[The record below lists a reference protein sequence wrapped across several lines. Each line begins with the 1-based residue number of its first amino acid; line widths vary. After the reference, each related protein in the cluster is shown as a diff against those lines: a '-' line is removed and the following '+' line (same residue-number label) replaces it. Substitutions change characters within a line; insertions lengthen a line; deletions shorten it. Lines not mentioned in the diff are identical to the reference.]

1 MKIAFY
7 LLQKNKK
14 EKYTKLFLES
24 KREDGEYE
32 NLDTLPVLEF
42 FAALNKETKDAKV
55 IAKKVLSNV
64 DFWKEDLTKVA
75 GLEAAVAG
83 HLADIQSKGMK
94 KALADIV
101 K

>member
-1 MKIAFY
+1 MQTRNEKCLAF
-7 LLQKNKK
+7 LAKARPERSEGCARILRDFEQ
-14 EKYTKLFLES
+14 
-24 KREDGEYE
+24 RDQ
-32 NLDTLPVLEF
+32 
-42 FAALNKETKDAKV
+42 DAKV
-55 IAKKVLSNV
+55 IANRILANV

-94 KALADIV
+94 AALSAIV

>member
-1 MKIAFY
+1 MIA
-7 LLQKNKK
+7 N
-14 EKYTKLFLES
+14 
-24 KREDGEYE
+24 R
-32 NLDTLPVLEF
+32 VL
-42 FAALNKETKDAKV
+42 A
-55 IAKKVLSNV
+55 NV

-83 HLADIQSKGMK
+83 HLDAIQKNGMK